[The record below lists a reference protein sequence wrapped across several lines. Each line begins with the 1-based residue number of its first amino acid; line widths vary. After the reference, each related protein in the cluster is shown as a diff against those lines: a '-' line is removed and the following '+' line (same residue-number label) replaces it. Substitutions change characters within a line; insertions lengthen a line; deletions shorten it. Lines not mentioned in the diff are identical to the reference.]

1 MKFLKSQ
8 WFSLCLALIAIALA
22 ITALVLENDLMAV
35 AWTVSFVYWIIS
47 ARTMYDDERIT
58 ALEKEVE
65 QLKNRAITDIEETE
79 PNNYVC
85 MRRLGPD
92 KETPNV

>member
-8 WFSLCLALIAIALA
+8 WPNLCLALIAFVLAIIAL
-22 ITALVLENDLMAV
+22 VQGDDFMAM
-35 AWTVSFVYWIIS
+35 AWTVSFVYWVVS
-47 ARTMYDDERIT
+47 ASTMYNNERIT
-58 ALEKEVE
+58 ALEREVE

-79 PNNYVC
+79 PNKYVC